1 MAVLKSVTITR
12 AALKKQ
18 AWSTMKKETQEHP
31 PAKVSPHLAAVLRT
45 VITK

>member
-1 MAVLKSVTITR
+1 MAALKSVTITR

-18 AWSTMKKETQEHP
+18 AWSTMKKETQEYP
-31 PAKVSPHLAAVLRT
+31 PAKVSPPLAAVLRT